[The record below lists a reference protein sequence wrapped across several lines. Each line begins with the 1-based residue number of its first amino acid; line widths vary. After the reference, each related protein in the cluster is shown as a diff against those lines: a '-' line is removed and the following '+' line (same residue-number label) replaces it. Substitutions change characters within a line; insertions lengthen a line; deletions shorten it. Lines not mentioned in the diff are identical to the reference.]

1 MHPVTKV
8 FVVLMV
14 ILAVVMVSLVIPF
27 VANVE
32 TYRDQRDSALL
43 ERDSARIDVATAQAA
58 AQVSRTEL
66 NNQLDQ
72 QKAIVA
78 TKDGEIAKLRGD
90 LSNAEGALERTR
102 ADLARTQADIANLTA
117 SHKLFADIQATL
129 QAELG
134 TRREE
139 VTKLSKQIIELEAA
153 NADLESSRAAL
164 NRQVRL
170 AREQLVGIQ
179 EELNRY
185 QEELKRIPPSERE
198 KWAGNKNADL
208 GSTPGEEPPVPI
220 RGQITDVRQ
229 LGEDT
234 TLVQLNVGSVSG
246 VKERMKFRLHR
257 GEEYLGTLIIMKV
270 DEQQAAGRVSLLKGG
285 AAIRTGDEALAG
297 PIR

>member
-43 ERDSARIDVATAQAA
+43 ERDAARIDVATAQAA
-58 AQVSRTEL
+58 ALVSRDEL
-66 NNQLDQ
+66 NAQLDQ

-102 ADLARTQADIANLTA
+102 ADLTRTQADIANLTA
-117 SHKLFADIQATL
+117 SHKLFADIQDAL
-129 QAELG
+129 QKELAV
-134 TRREE
+134 RREE
-139 VTKLSKQIIELEAA
+139 TTKLAKQIIELEAA

-170 AREQLVGIQ
+170 AREQLVSVQ
-179 EELNRY
+179 EELERY
-185 QEELKRIPPSERE
+185 RNELSKIPPSERE
-198 KWAGNKNADL
+198 KYIKGADVATS
-208 GSTPGEEPPVPI
+208 GGGEEPPVPI

-234 TLVQLNVGSVSG
+234 TLVQLNVGSTSQ

-257 GEEYLGTLIIMKV
+257 GDEYLGTLVIMKV
-270 DEQQAAGRVSLLKGG
+270 DEQQSAGRVTLLKGG
-285 AAIRTGDEALAG
+285 AAIRAGDEALAG